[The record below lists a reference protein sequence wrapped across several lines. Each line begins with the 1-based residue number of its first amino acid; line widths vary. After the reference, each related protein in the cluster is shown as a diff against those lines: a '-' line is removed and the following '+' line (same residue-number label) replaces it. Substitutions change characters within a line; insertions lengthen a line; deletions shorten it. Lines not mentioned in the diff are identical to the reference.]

1 MRLNFG
7 LLAAFTIFLLAT
19 SPRAQTPSPAGV
31 PPGPPPMTVAAAPAT
46 IGAVPL
52 EVLANGIVQATAIVS
67 VRARVDGQIDEVHVQ
82 EGQSV
87 RRGQPLFTLDSRT
100 NRALLAQQQAV
111 LEKDRAQLTRA
122 RSDAARY
129 AALRSD
135 AFASAQ
141 RAEQAAA
148 DALALEAQVRADEA
162 QIQQTR
168 LSIDFAEIRA
178 EADGR
183 LGALPFKAGNLV
195 RVAEGAVLATITP
208 TDPILVAFNVPER
221 WLAELRVATAAGQT
235 VRARVRAPEDRTGPP
250 VWGDVVFIDS
260 SVDQQTGTILLKARF
275 TNGENR
281 LWPGQYVETVLVPR
295 TDAEALSVPT
305 AAVQMGQEG
314 RYLFA
319 LRDGAA
325 KRIPVRLVR
334 QAGERSVIVAEGL
347 ANGEMVVTEGAQRLR
362 DGSRAVVR
370 GTPPPAGR
378 PAADATPPNAA
389 TRQSAAR

>member
-1 MRLNFG
+1 M
-7 LLAAFTIFLLAT
+7 FLQAGSL
-19 SPRAQTPSPAGV
+19 RAQTAPPAAAPS
-31 PPGPPPMTVAAAPAT
+31 GPPPITVLAAAAT
-46 IGAVPL
+46 IGPVPL

-100 NRALLAQQQAV
+100 NRALLAQQRAN
-111 LEKDRAQLTRA
+111 LDKDRAQLTRA

-162 QIQQTR
+162 QIQQTQ
-168 LSIDFAEIRA
+168 LAIDFAEIRA

-195 RVAEGAVLATITP
+195 RFAEGAVLATITP

-221 WLAELRVATAAGQT
+221 WLSELRTAFTAGQV

-250 VWGDVVFIDS
+250 VWGDVVFVDS

-275 TNGENR
+275 TNTENR

-305 AAVQMGQEG
+305 PAVQMGQEG

-319 LRDGAA
+319 LRDGVAR
-325 KRIPVRLVR
+325 RIPVRLVR
-334 QAGERSVIVAEGL
+334 QAGDRSVIVAEGL
-347 ANGEMVVTEGAQRLR
+347 GNGDMVVTEGAQRLR
-362 DGSRAVVR
+362 DGSRATVR
-370 GTPPPAGR
+370 GTPPAGPR
-378 PAADATPPNAA
+378 PAADATSPDASMQQA
-389 TRQSAAR
+389 AAR